1 MPEAA
6 RKSSEK
12 EIDMNPDGGK
22 NVDKCPSSPRSLAGR
37 SQIDDK
43 ERKNKRTQSGPEH
56 PKRHE
61 APKCAI
67 FAPSSRDDR
76 AIYGMARRILGF
88 EEEVWARV
96 RVRAR

>member
-1 MPEAA
+1 MAERTSTNAHRAPGAWQDA
-6 RKSSEK
+6 SR
-12 EIDMNPDGGK
+12 
-22 NVDKCPSSPRSLAGR
+22 
-37 SQIDDK
+37 IDDK
-43 ERKNKRTQSGPEH
+43 DRKNKRTQSGQEH

-61 APKCAI
+61 APKSAI

-88 EEEVWARV
+88 EEEGRARV